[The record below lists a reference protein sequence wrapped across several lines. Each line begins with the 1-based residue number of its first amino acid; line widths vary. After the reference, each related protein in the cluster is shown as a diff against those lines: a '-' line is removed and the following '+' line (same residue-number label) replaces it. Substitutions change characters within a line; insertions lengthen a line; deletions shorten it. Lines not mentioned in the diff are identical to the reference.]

1 MKYVI
6 DTDKLLEHDLT
17 LDELLYLIAL
27 SFNVEIND
35 STIVSC
41 HNKDFITKEY
51 NPITGHSYAVINK
64 TGTDKLEAFFAD
76 CEVIPKGKKDRYEE
90 LAIKL
95 RELFPSGK
103 KEGTNYYW
111 KDSIKIIANK
121 LKVVTKQYGEFT
133 DEQAIDATKRY
144 VESFNGNYTYMQLLK
159 YFISKREAKNGE
171 IVENSQLMSYIE
183 NAGQDNYNNN
193 WTAELK

>member
-1 MKYVI
+1 MRFVI
-6 DTDKLLEHDLT
+6 DTDKLQKYDLT

-27 SFNVEIND
+27 SNDAEIKD
-35 STIVSC
+35 ATITNC
-41 HNKDFITKEY
+41 HNKGLIIRDY
-51 NPITGHSYAVINK
+51 NPLNGHLFMMINK
-64 TGTDKLEAFFAD
+64 AGTDLLEEFFAD
-76 CEVIPKGKKDRYEE
+76 SEIIIKDKKDRFEL

-95 RELFPSGK
+95 RELFPAGK

-111 KDSIKIIANK
+111 RDSIRVITNK
-121 LKVVTKQYGEFT
+121 LKAVTKQYGEFT

-159 YFISKREAKNGE
+159 YFISKKEAKNGE
-171 IVENSQLMSYIE
+171 LVENSQLMSYIE